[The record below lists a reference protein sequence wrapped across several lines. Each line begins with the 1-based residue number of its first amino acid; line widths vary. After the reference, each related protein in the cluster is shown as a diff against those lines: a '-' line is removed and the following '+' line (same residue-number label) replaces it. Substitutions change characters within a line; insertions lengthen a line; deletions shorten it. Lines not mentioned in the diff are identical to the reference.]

1 MDQPRRALI
10 TGTSAGLGRAIAV
23 ALAREG
29 YDLALT
35 ELSVDALKDTL
46 AEPEIKKRKAVA
58 IALDLRSQDSIKA
71 AFERATKELGDL
83 DLLVNNAGR
92 ALLKPVADV
101 TEAEW
106 DDVIDTN
113 LKGAFFLSQ
122 LFGRHCI
129 ARNRPGVIVSM
140 ASTHGMTG
148 IAGRS
153 VYGIS
158 KAGLIQMTRMLAIEW
173 ADKNIRVNAIAPTT
187 VMTESRQQMLSDP
200 DKRAAALSRIPS
212 GRFATPE
219 EIAAAVVYLA
229 SPGAASVTGHTLPVD
244 GGTATADLAHAHI
257 GWPATPGVRRPRG
270 AHGLRRVGR
279 VDRRIGQAI
288 DQSAH
293 GDQNHQAHQNPQR
306 HIVPAGLLGQPV
318 RIGHKR
324 LLYGE
329 ITADRS
335 DRFPAGTRPAYAA
348 ADLPIAAL
356 TRGSTCSAINSI
368 ERLASAGS
376 TQSMPA

>member
-1 MDQPRRALI
+1 MAEARRALI

-35 ELSVDALKDTL
+35 ELSTDALKATL
-46 AEPEIKKRKAVA
+46 AQSEIRERNAVP
-58 IALDLRSQDSIKA
+58 IALDLRSQDSIQA
-71 AFERATKELGDL
+71 AFETARRALGPI

-92 ALLKPVADV
+92 ALLRPAAEV
-101 TEAEW
+101 TDDDW

-122 LFGRHCI
+122 LFGRACI
-129 ARNRPGVIVSM
+129 AAKRPGAIVSM

-173 ADKNIRVNAIAPTT
+173 APHNIRVNAIAPTT
-187 VMTESRQQMLSDP
+187 VMTESRQQLLADP
-200 DKRAAALSRIPS
+200 ERRAAALKRIPS

-229 SPGAASVTGHTLPVD
+229 SPGAASVTGVTLPVD
-244 GGTATADLAHAHI
+244 GG
-257 GWPATPGVRRPRG
+257 
-270 AHGLRRVGR
+270 
-279 VDRRIGQAI
+279 
-288 DQSAH
+288 
-293 GDQNHQAHQNPQR
+293 
-306 HIVPAGLLGQPV
+306 
-318 RIGHKR
+318 
-324 LLYGE
+324 
-329 ITADRS
+329 
-335 DRFPAGTRPAYAA
+335 
-348 ADLPIAAL
+348 L
-356 TRGSTCSAINSI
+356 TS
-368 ERLASAGS
+368 E
-376 TQSMPA
+376 

>member
-1 MDQPRRALI
+1 MSVALV

-35 ELSVDALKDTL
+35 ELSADALKDTL
-46 AEPEIKKRKAVA
+46 ADPAIANRKTVP

-71 AFERATKELGDL
+71 AFEKAARELGDI

-92 ALLKPVADV
+92 ALLKPAADV
-101 TEAEW
+101 TDAEW

-122 LFGRHCI
+122 LFGRACI
-129 ARNRPGVIVSM
+129 ARGRPGAIVSI

-173 ADKNIRVNAIAPTT
+173 APHNIRVNAVAPTT

-200 DKRAAALSRIPS
+200 KTRANALSRIPS

-219 EIAAAVVYLA
+219 EVAAAVAYLA
-229 SPGAASVTGHTLPVD
+229 SPAAASVTGHTLTVD
-244 GGTATADLAHAHI
+244 GGLTA
-257 GWPATPGVRRPRG
+257 
-270 AHGLRRVGR
+270 
-279 VDRRIGQAI
+279 Q
-288 DQSAH
+288 
-293 GDQNHQAHQNPQR
+293 
-306 HIVPAGLLGQPV
+306 
-318 RIGHKR
+318 
-324 LLYGE
+324 
-329 ITADRS
+329 
-335 DRFPAGTRPAYAA
+335 
-348 ADLPIAAL
+348 
-356 TRGSTCSAINSI
+356 
-368 ERLASAGS
+368 
-376 TQSMPA
+376 

>member
-1 MDQPRRALI
+1 MRAFV

-35 ELSVDALKDTL
+35 ELNTDALKDTL
-46 AEPEIKKRKAVA
+46 ADPALANRKALP

-71 AFERATKELGDL
+71 AFEKATNELGDI

-92 ALLKPVADV
+92 ALLKPVVDV
-101 TEAEW
+101 TEPEW

-122 LFGRHCI
+122 LFGRACI
-129 ARNRPGVIVSM
+129 AKNRPGVIVSM

-187 VMTESRQQMLSDP
+187 VMTESRQQLLADP
-200 DKRAAALSRIPS
+200 EKRAAALGRIPS
-212 GRFATPE
+212 GRFATPG

-244 GGTATADLAHAHI
+244 GGLTAI
-257 GWPATPGVRRPRG
+257 
-270 AHGLRRVGR
+270 
-279 VDRRIGQAI
+279 
-288 DQSAH
+288 
-293 GDQNHQAHQNPQR
+293 
-306 HIVPAGLLGQPV
+306 
-318 RIGHKR
+318 
-324 LLYGE
+324 
-329 ITADRS
+329 
-335 DRFPAGTRPAYAA
+335 
-348 ADLPIAAL
+348 
-356 TRGSTCSAINSI
+356 
-368 ERLASAGS
+368 
-376 TQSMPA
+376 

>member
-1 MDQPRRALI
+1 MGEPRRALI
-10 TGTSAGLGRAIAV
+10 TGCSAGLGRAIAV

-35 ELSVDALKDTL
+35 ELSAEALKDTL
-46 AEPEIKKRKAVA
+46 AESEIKRRKAVA
-58 IALDLRSQDSIKA
+58 VALDLRSQDSIKA
-71 AFERATKELGDL
+71 AFARATKELGDI

-92 ALLKPVADV
+92 ALLKPVVEV
-101 TEAEW
+101 TDAEW

-122 LFGRHCI
+122 LFGRACI

-200 DKRAAALSRIPS
+200 DKRAAALSRIPA
-212 GRFATPE
+212 GRFATPD

-229 SPGAASVTGHTLPVD
+229 SPGAGSVTGHTLPVD
-244 GGTATADLAHAHI
+244 GGLM
-257 GWPATPGVRRPRG
+257 
-270 AHGLRRVGR
+270 
-279 VDRRIGQAI
+279 AI
-288 DQSAH
+288 
-293 GDQNHQAHQNPQR
+293 
-306 HIVPAGLLGQPV
+306 
-318 RIGHKR
+318 
-324 LLYGE
+324 
-329 ITADRS
+329 
-335 DRFPAGTRPAYAA
+335 
-348 ADLPIAAL
+348 
-356 TRGSTCSAINSI
+356 
-368 ERLASAGS
+368 
-376 TQSMPA
+376 

>member
-1 MDQPRRALI
+1 
-10 TGTSAGLGRAIAV
+10 
-23 ALAREG
+23 
-29 YDLALT
+29 
-35 ELSVDALKDTL
+35 
-46 AEPEIKKRKAVA
+46 
-58 IALDLRSQDSIKA
+58 
-71 AFERATKELGDL
+71 
-83 DLLVNNAGR
+83 
-92 ALLKPVADV
+92 
-101 TEAEW
+101 
-106 DDVIDTN
+106 
-113 LKGAFFLSQ
+113 
-122 LFGRHCI
+122 
-129 ARNRPGVIVSM
+129 M

-244 GGTATADLAHAHI
+244 GGLTADLALHRMA
-257 GWPATPGVRRPRG
+257 GPGVRGGG

-279 VDRRIGQAI
+279 IDGRIGQAI

-293 GDQNHQAHQNPQR
+293 GDQNHQAHQNPQGNV
-306 HIVPAGLLGQPV
+306 VPAGLLGQPV

-324 LLYGE
+324 LLSRE
-329 ITADRS
+329 LSADRS
-335 DRFPAGTRPAYAA
+335 DRFPAGTARYAA

-356 TRGSTCSAINSI
+356 TRGITCSAISSI

>member
-1 MDQPRRALI
+1 MGEPRRALI
-10 TGTSAGLGRAIAV
+10 TGCSAGLGRAIAV

-35 ELSVDALKDTL
+35 ELSAEALKDTL
-46 AEPEIKKRKAVA
+46 AEAEIKERKAVA
-58 IALDLRSQDSIKA
+58 IALDLRSQDSIQA
-71 AFERATKELGDL
+71 AFARATKELGDI

-92 ALLKPVADV
+92 ALLKPVVDV
-101 TEAEW
+101 TDAEW

-122 LFGRHCI
+122 LFGRACI
-129 ARNRPGVIVSM
+129 AHGRPGVIVSM

-187 VMTESRQQMLSDP
+187 VMTESRQQLLSDP
-200 DKRAAALSRIPS
+200 DKRAAALARIPS
-212 GRFATPE
+212 GRFATPD

-244 GGTATADLAHAHI
+244 GGLTAI
-257 GWPATPGVRRPRG
+257 
-270 AHGLRRVGR
+270 
-279 VDRRIGQAI
+279 
-288 DQSAH
+288 
-293 GDQNHQAHQNPQR
+293 
-306 HIVPAGLLGQPV
+306 
-318 RIGHKR
+318 
-324 LLYGE
+324 
-329 ITADRS
+329 
-335 DRFPAGTRPAYAA
+335 
-348 ADLPIAAL
+348 
-356 TRGSTCSAINSI
+356 
-368 ERLASAGS
+368 
-376 TQSMPA
+376 

>member
-1 MDQPRRALI
+1 MGQPRNALI

-35 ELSVDALKDTL
+35 DLSVEMLKDTL
-46 AEPEIKKRKAVA
+46 AIPEIKNRKVVPL
-58 IALDLRSQDSIKA
+58 ALDLRLVDNIRS
-71 AFERATKELGDL
+71 AFERATESLGAI

-101 TEAEW
+101 TDNEW

-122 LFGRHCI
+122 LFGRACI
-129 ARNRPGVIVSM
+129 AKGRPGVIVSM

-187 VMTESRQQMLSDP
+187 VMTESRQQMLADP
-200 DKRAAALSRIPS
+200 DKRAIALSRIPS

-244 GGTATADLAHAHI
+244 GGLTA
-257 GWPATPGVRRPRG
+257 
-270 AHGLRRVGR
+270 
-279 VDRRIGQAI
+279 
-288 DQSAH
+288 
-293 GDQNHQAHQNPQR
+293 
-306 HIVPAGLLGQPV
+306 
-318 RIGHKR
+318 
-324 LLYGE
+324 Y
-329 ITADRS
+329 
-335 DRFPAGTRPAYAA
+335 
-348 ADLPIAAL
+348 
-356 TRGSTCSAINSI
+356 
-368 ERLASAGS
+368 
-376 TQSMPA
+376 